1 MASCVLP
8 LTSYWV
14 AFTIKQIISYYK
26 YDNYTIKGLF
36 DLQKYKNIFLSGRH
50 DICYCSLWFFFQHT
64 NGYVRSVYCN
74 TWCQRRSLPSILPP
88 CFLKYEKAKH
98 RRRWPIRIKLR
109 AVRPRPLIT
118 RPFLLTKVLSTDL
131 F

>member
-36 DLQKYKNIFLSGRH
+36 DLQKYKNFFWVGDTIYVTVS
-50 DICYCSLWFFFQHT
+50 WFCFFQHT
-64 NGYVRSVYCN
+64 MDMCVLYTVTRGA
-74 TWCQRRSLPSILPP
+74 SLPSILPP

-118 RPFLLTKVLSTDL
+118 RTFLLTKVLSTDL